1 LLWGDAS
8 QWWRAGLPDGPL
20 LEPTAARLRPKPPT
34 TTTSGVGASATLIS
48 PSGRDGQAPPLVDA
62 IAPEPLAVGD
72 ELNPPH
78 TVEMEEALPSGMD
91 CLAPLLDGIAPEHL
105 SLDLPSA
112 TSLPVCAV
120 SAQYVH
126 S

>member
-8 QWWRAGLPDGPL
+8 QWWRAGLADGPL
-20 LEPTAARLRPKPPT
+20 LEPTAARLRPKPPA
-34 TTTSGVGASATLIS
+34 TTTSGVGASE
-48 PSGRDGQAPPLVDA
+48 APPLVDA
-62 IAPEPLAVGD
+62 IAPEPLVVGD

-78 TVEMEEALPSGMD
+78 TVEMEEALPSGMN